1 LWEEQY
7 NDVKSVIAAS
17 SMGGV
22 GIANQIT
29 ARNLQLGK
37 RWNADPRDHDVGRLR
52 VRLVEDDNRGP
63 MVVLHTLGLETPA
76 AATTLGG
83 GGGSSS
89 GGLSSS
95 GEEFA
100 SMPLVTL
107 DRATR
112 RKPVARL
119 SLNHR
124 DTGWNEPWYGG
135 D

>member
-1 LWEEQY
+1 
-7 NDVKSVIAAS
+7 
-17 SMGGV
+17 MGGV
-22 GIANQIT
+22 GIASEIT

-37 RWNADPRDHDVGRLR
+37 RWNADPGDHEVGRLR
-52 VRLVEDDNRGP
+52 VQLVEDDNRGP

-76 AATTLGG
+76 AATT
-83 GGGSSS
+83 SSS
-89 GGLSSS
+89 GGGGLSSS

-100 SMPLVTL
+100 RSVPLVTL

-119 SLNHR
+119 SVNLGDLR
-124 DTGWNEPWYGG
+124 GMDEPWYRG

>member
-1 LWEEQY
+1 
-7 NDVKSVIAAS
+7 
-17 SMGGV
+17 MGGV

-83 GGGSSS
+83 GG
-89 GGLSSS
+89 LSSS
-95 GEEFA
+95 GEFA
-100 SMPLVTL
+100 SVPLVTL
-107 DRATR
+107 DRTTR

>member
-1 LWEEQY
+1 
-7 NDVKSVIAAS
+7 
-17 SMGGV
+17 MGGV

-83 GGGSSS
+83 GGGGGSSS
-89 GGLSSS
+89 GGPSSS

>member
-1 LWEEQY
+1 MREEQY

-52 VRLVEDDNRGP
+52 VRLVEDENRGP

-83 GGGSSS
+83 GGG
-89 GGLSSS
+89 GLSSS
-95 GEEFA
+95 GEFA
-100 SMPLVTL
+100 SVPLVTL
-107 DRATR
+107 DSTTR

-119 SLNHR
+119 NLNHR

>member
-1 LWEEQY
+1 
-7 NDVKSVIAAS
+7 
-17 SMGGV
+17 MGGV

-37 RWNADPRDHDVGRLR
+37 RWNADLGDHDVGHLR
-52 VRLVEDDNRGP
+52 VQLVEDDNRGP
-63 MVVLHTLGLETPA
+63 MVVPHTLGLETPA
-76 AATTLGG
+76 AATTLG

-119 SLNHR
+119 SVNHR
-124 DTGWNEPWYGG
+124 DTGWNEP
-135 D
+135 